1 MKKNKKKNYRVAAN
15 PAEVAEALGLYSPV
29 DQAYMIYK
37 AEISSLASKAIKN
50 SGLEVNEIV
59 KRSGVAR
66 SKVSAIKNG
75 AIAGI
80 SIDLFLKVILAS
92 GSKLTMKL
100 AS

>member
-1 MKKNKKKNYRVAAN
+1 MKKNKRKNYVVAKSSG
-15 PAEVAEALGLYSPV
+15 ELAEALGLNAV
-29 DQAYMIYK
+29 DAILMEHK
-37 AEISSLASKAIKN
+37 AQLSQMAVKAIEQ
-50 SGLEVNEIV
+50 SHLTVNEIV

-80 SIDLFLKVILAS
+80 SIDLFVKVIS
-92 GSKLTMKL
+92 STGSKLTVKL

>member
-1 MKKNKKKNYRVAAN
+1 MKKNKRKNYVVAKSSS
-15 PAEVAEALGLYSPV
+15 ELAEALGLNAV
-29 DQAYMIYK
+29 DAILMEHK
-37 AEISSLASKAIKN
+37 AQLSQMAVKAIEQ
-50 SGLEVNEIV
+50 SHLSVNEIV

-80 SIDLFLKVILAS
+80 SIDLFVKVIS
-92 GSKLTMKL
+92 STGCKLTVKL